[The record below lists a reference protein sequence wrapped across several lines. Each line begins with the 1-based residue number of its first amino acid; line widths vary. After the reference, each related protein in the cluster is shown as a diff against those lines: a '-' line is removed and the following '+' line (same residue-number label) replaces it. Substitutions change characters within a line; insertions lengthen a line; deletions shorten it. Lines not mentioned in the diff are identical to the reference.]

1 MLVFAGPCVIESE
14 VQAVHVARHLAAVA
28 GRLGVEIVYKSS
40 FDKANRSSAASPR
53 GPGMERGLEILAE
66 VKALTGLRVLT
77 DIHETTQA
85 APVAQVAD
93 ILQIPAFLCRQTDL
107 LQAAVQ
113 TGRPVLVKKGQFM
126 SPRDMKN
133 IVAKAQA
140 ALGGAPL
147 PYESLMLCE
156 RGTSFGYNELVVDMR
171 SLEIMRQFGHPVV
184 FDATHAAQRP
194 GGEGHSSGGDRSL
207 IPALAR
213 AAAAVG
219 IDGLFLETHPDP
231 ARALSDPATAWPLA
245 EFGPLIEDVL
255 AIHRLVR
262 QSGDATPG
270 ALAAAE

>member
-14 VQAVHVARHLAAVA
+14 VQALHVARHLAAVA
-28 GRLGVEIVYKSS
+28 GRGGVEIVYKSS

-66 VKALTGLRVLT
+66 VKTLTGLRVLT
-77 DIHETTQA
+77 DIHETAQA
-85 APVAQVAD
+85 GPVSEVAD

-126 SPRDMKN
+126 SPHDMKN
-133 IVAKAQA
+133 IVVKAEA
-140 ALGGAPL
+140 ALGGAAL

-171 SLEIMRQFGHPVV
+171 SLEIMRQFGHPIV
-184 FDATHAAQRP
+184 FDATHAVQRP
-194 GGEGHSSGGDRSL
+194 GAQGQSSGGDRAL

-245 EFGPLIEDVL
+245 EFEALIEDVL

-262 QSGDATPG
+262 RSGDANPG

>member
-14 VQAVHVARHLAAVA
+14 VQALHVARHLAAVA
-28 GRLGVEIVYKSS
+28 GRAGVEIVYKSS

-77 DIHETTQA
+77 DIHETAQA
-85 APVAQVAD
+85 GPVSEVAD

-126 SPRDMKN
+126 SPHDMKN
-133 IVAKAQA
+133 IVVKAEA
-140 ALGGAPL
+140 ALGGAAL

-171 SLEIMRQFGHPVV
+171 SLEIMRQFGHPIV
-184 FDATHAAQRP
+184 FDATHAVQRP
-194 GGEGHSSGGDRSL
+194 GAQGQSSGGDRAL

-245 EFGPLIEDVL
+245 EFEALIEDVL

-262 QSGDATPG
+262 RSGDANPG

>member
-14 VQAVHVARHLAAVA
+14 VQALHVARHLAAVA
-28 GRLGVEIVYKSS
+28 GRAGVEIVYKSS

-66 VKALTGLRVLT
+66 VKTLTGLRVLT
-77 DIHETTQA
+77 DIHETAQA
-85 APVAQVAD
+85 GPVSEVAD
-93 ILQIPAFLCRQTDL
+93 ILQIPAILCRQTDL

-126 SPRDMKN
+126 SPHDMKN
-133 IVAKAQA
+133 IVVKAEA
-140 ALGGAPL
+140 ALGGAAL

-171 SLEIMRQFGHPVV
+171 SLEIMRQFGHPIV
-184 FDATHAAQRP
+184 FDATHAVQRP
-194 GGEGHSSGGDRSL
+194 GAQGQSSGGDRAL

-245 EFGPLIEDVL
+245 EFEALIEDVL

-262 QSGDATPG
+262 RSGDANPG

>member
-14 VQAVHVARHLAAVA
+14 VQALHVARHLAAVA
-28 GRLGVEIVYKSS
+28 GRAGVEIVYKSS

-66 VKALTGLRVLT
+66 VKTLTGLRVLT
-77 DIHETTQA
+77 DIHETAQA
-85 APVAQVAD
+85 GPVSEVAD

-126 SPRDMKN
+126 SPHDMKN
-133 IVAKAQA
+133 IVVKAEA
-140 ALGGAPL
+140 ALGGAAL

-171 SLEIMRQFGHPVV
+171 SLEIMRQFGHPIV
-184 FDATHAAQRP
+184 FDATHAVLRP
-194 GGEGHSSGGDRSL
+194 GAQGQSSGGDRAL

-245 EFGPLIEDVL
+245 EFEALIEDVL

-262 QSGDATPG
+262 RSGDANPG

>member
-14 VQAVHVARHLAAVA
+14 VQALHVARHLAAVA
-28 GRLGVEIVYKSS
+28 GRAGVEIVYKSS

-66 VKALTGLRVLT
+66 VKTLTGLRVLT
-77 DIHETTQA
+77 DIHETAQA
-85 APVAQVAD
+85 GPVSEVAD

-126 SPRDMKN
+126 SPHDMKN
-133 IVAKAQA
+133 IVVKAEA
-140 ALGGAPL
+140 ALGGAAL

-171 SLEIMRQFGHPVV
+171 SLEIMRQFGHPIV
-184 FDATHAAQRP
+184 FDATHAVQRP
-194 GGEGHSSGGDRSL
+194 GAQGQSSGGDRAL

-245 EFGPLIEDVL
+245 EFEALIEDVL

-262 QSGDATPG
+262 RSGDANPG